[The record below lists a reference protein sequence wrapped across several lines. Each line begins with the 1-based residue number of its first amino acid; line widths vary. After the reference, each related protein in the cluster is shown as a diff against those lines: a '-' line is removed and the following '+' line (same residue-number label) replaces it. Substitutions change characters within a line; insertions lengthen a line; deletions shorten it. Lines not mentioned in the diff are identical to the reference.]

1 MLARFSISKMG
12 LKSRSP
18 LSEGR
23 IAASY
28 GCLQDLVLSPQESKS
43 KLPENAEALEDNG
56 IRDSELTEIMADNTE
71 EGGMRKS
78 PHGSGHFER
87 SVSYESLMSDAYSDL
102 SGKTN

>member
-1 MLARFSISKMG
+1 MLARISISKMG

-18 LSEGR
+18 LPEGR
-23 IAASY
+23 IAASF
-28 GCLQDLVLSPQESKS
+28 GCLQDLVLSPQEKS
-43 KLPENAEALEDNG
+43 KLPENTQALEDNG

-78 PHGSGHFER
+78 PHESEHVER
-87 SVSYESLMSDAYSDL
+87 SPSYESLMSDAYSDI